1 MRKLIVSVSLL
12 FIFTTF
18 VFAQNDEEV
27 WQTYLPDNEEFSV
40 EVPTSVDAIISIS
53 DKNKKIY
60 STRFQAYINGN
71 YFFVFSAN
79 EEKNL
84 ESDIVKDFASDFM
97 PVKTN
102 TEIDKLTGK
111 QMKFADD
118 EGYFHQVVF
127 IKSKHRA
134 YIFHAVN
141 RKENDSSV
149 LRFFNSLKFFEN
161 KQDGIIV
168 RQSDGELKQKTNT
181 IDIIRPN
188 LGIGRSGDNTQIPVP
203 ISKPLPTNPIP
214 NPFKILK
221 QPRANFTN
229 IARKYNINGVVRL
242 KATFLAN
249 GTIGSISVVNKLP
262 FGLTNSAITAAK
274 AIEFVPGA
282 TTVSK
287 IVEYRFTLY

>member
-1 MRKLIVSVSLL
+1 MQKLL
-12 FIFTTF
+12 FIIAILCLFATF
-18 VFAQNDEEV
+18 AVAQDDKEV

-40 EVPTSVDAIISIS
+40 EVPTSVDAVISIS
-53 DKNKKIY
+53 DKSKKIY
-60 STRFQAYINGN
+60 STGFQAYINGN

-79 EEKNL
+79 EEKDL
-84 ESDIVKDFASDFM
+84 ESDIVKGFASDFM

-102 TEIDKLTGK
+102 IEIDNLTGK

-118 EGYFHQVVF
+118 EGYFHQVIF

-161 KQDGIIV
+161 KQDEIIV
-168 RQSDGELKQKTNT
+168 RQSDGELKQKTNIT
-181 IDIIRPN
+181 DIIRPN
-188 LGIGRSGDNTQIPVP
+188 SGSGKSGNDTQTPIQ

-221 QPRANFTN
+221 QPRANYTN

-249 GTIGSISVVNKLP
+249 GTMKTVTPIKTLP
-262 FGLTNSAITAAK
+262 FGLTNSAIKAAK
-274 AIEFVPGA
+274 AIEFVPG
-282 TTVSK
+282 TTTISK
-287 IVEYRFTLY
+287 TVEYRFTLY